1 LAKRTYPVTLSKSEQ
16 LSAIEFRHH
25 SEWSGMCSLVRVLR
39 GLLQTSDIGGDD
51 LLSFG
56 FEE

>member
-1 LAKRTYPVTLSKSEQ
+1 
-16 LSAIEFRHH
+16 
-25 SEWSGMCSLVRVLR
+25 MCSLVRVLR

-51 LLSFG
+51 LLIFG

>member
-1 LAKRTYPVTLSKSEQ
+1 
-16 LSAIEFRHH
+16 
-25 SEWSGMCSLVRVLR
+25 MCFLIRVLR

-51 LLSFG
+51 LLIFG